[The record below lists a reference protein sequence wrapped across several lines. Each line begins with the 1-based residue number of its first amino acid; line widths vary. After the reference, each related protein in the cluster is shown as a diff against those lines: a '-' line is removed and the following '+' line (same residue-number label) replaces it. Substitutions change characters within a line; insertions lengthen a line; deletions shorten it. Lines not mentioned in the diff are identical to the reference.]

1 MRKKSGK
8 GRNEDVAL
16 PESDITE
23 WKWSWRDEYLKQIA
37 AFANTGGGVLNIG
50 VNDDGYVVGLKD
62 YRKLLEDL
70 PNKCRD
76 KLRFIPKIRLRYSKL
91 RGANIRHPN
100 GVPKGIASK
109 DVNRYVCGS
118 FVPKNE
124 RERAKLEKWEKE
136 NPVSQDSDGRF
147 YYVEIVVDQLP
158 YLVTYDGVAYARS
171 GSTLQRLE
179 GAELET
185 VVLRNSGKR
194 WDSFPSS
201 TTIEE
206 LDPAALDAFRKKAIA
221 KGRLFEGADDAS
233 VKKLLKNLNLLTS
246 DGKIT
251 RAGAMMFGDPEKV
264 VAGAYVKLAYFAP
277 SDSLGLN
284 SADDIV
290 YHDDVRGPL
299 ALLTDKTLELLYS
312 KYLKAFVDYKGLQ
325 RIETYMVPID
335 VLREAL
341 MNAVMHK
348 NYASGNPIQIRVYDD
363 RISIMNEGF
372 WPFDVL
378 PVEDA
383 YKREHE
389 SYRYNPLLAELFYRT
404 GEVETWGQGF
414 ERIAVSCELDDCPL
428 PEIQATPRSVK
439 LVCRGGAEYMR
450 LLRRNPLA
458 APRGGVIRRGNTVV
472 DDRTVRR
479 AKAYQRSLD
488 VLKTSLTESELKKTS
503 PVFILF
509 KDLDKLTAET
519 VMTATKKSRATAT
532 RYLNKLI
539 ELGVVVRLGQAR
551 ETTYRLNFEEVE

>member
-8 GRNEDVAL
+8 GRNANVML

-76 KLRFIPKIRLRYSKL
+76 KLRFIPKIRLRYSEL
-91 RGANIRHPN
+91 RGANIRYPDA
-100 GVPKGIASK
+100 VPSEISSK

-136 NPVSQDSDGRF
+136 NPVSQDFDGRF
-147 YYVEIVVDQLP
+147 YYVEIIVEQLP
-158 YLVTYDGVAYARS
+158 YLVTFDGVAYARS

-185 VVLRNSGKR
+185 VVLRNSGKK

-206 LDPAALDAFRKKAIA
+206 LDPAALNAFRKKAIA
-221 KGRLFEGADDAS
+221 KGRLFEGADAAS
-233 VKKLLKNLNLLTS
+233 VKTLLKNLNLLTS

-277 SDSLGLN
+277 NGSLGLN
-284 SADDIV
+284 GADDIV
-290 YHDDVRGPL
+290 YHDDVHGPL

-312 KYLKAFVDYKGLQ
+312 KYLKAFVDFKGLQ
-325 RIETYMVPID
+325 RIETYMTPID

-363 RISIMNEGF
+363 HISIMNEGF

-378 PVEDA
+378 PVEDV
-383 YKREHE
+383 YKGEHE

-404 GEVETWGQGF
+404 GEVETWGRGF
-414 ERIAVSCELDDCPL
+414 ERIAASCEQVDCPL
-428 PEIQATPRSVK
+428 PEIRTTARSVK
-439 LVCRGGAEYMR
+439 LICKGSAEYMR
-450 LLRRNPLA
+450 LLRRNPSA
-458 APRGGVIRRGNTVV
+458 TPRGREVWLGNTVC
-472 DDRTVRR
+472 DDATIRR
-479 AKAYQRSLD
+479 AKVYQRSLD
-488 VLKTSLTESELKKTS
+488 FLNASLTDSERKKIL
-503 PVFILF
+503 PIFVLF
-509 KDLDKLTAET
+509 KDQDELTAET
-519 VMTATKKSRATAT
+519 VMKSAQKSRATAT

-539 ELGVVVRLGQAR
+539 GLGVVVRLGQAR
-551 ETTYRLNFEEVE
+551 ETTYRLNFKDTE